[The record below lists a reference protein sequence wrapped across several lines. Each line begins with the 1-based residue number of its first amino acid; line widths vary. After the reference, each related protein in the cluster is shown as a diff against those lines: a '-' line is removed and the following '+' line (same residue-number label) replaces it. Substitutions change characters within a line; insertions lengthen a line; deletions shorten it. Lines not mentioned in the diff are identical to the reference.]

1 MSRVEERGD
10 LGIRG
15 WHLPPPT
22 LSPGRHGRTLTT
34 SFWDP
39 GSHPGAQGPS
49 PNSIQYRVHARVPG
63 PVHLDSAHLHHTCAH
78 SCQ

>member
-10 LGIRG
+10 PGIRG

-39 GSHPGAQGPS
+39 GSQPGAQGPS
-49 PNSIQYRVHARVPG
+49 PNSIRY
-63 PVHLDSAHLHHTCAH
+63 
-78 SCQ
+78 